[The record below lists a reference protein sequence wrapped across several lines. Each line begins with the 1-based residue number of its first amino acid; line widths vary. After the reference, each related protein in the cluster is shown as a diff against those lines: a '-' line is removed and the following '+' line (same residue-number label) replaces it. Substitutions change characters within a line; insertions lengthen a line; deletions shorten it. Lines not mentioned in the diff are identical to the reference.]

1 MAGWDGNEGTGD
13 PSKTRGGGPHRDPL
27 PPSVLSASL
36 FCVKIVF
43 KFNKELK
50 REEGNQI
57 KKLKSKI
64 LKIISKVSL
73 ASIK

>member
-1 MAGWDGNEGTGD
+1 MIKIFKLRNE
-13 PSKTRGGGPHRDPL
+13 S
-27 PPSVLSASL
+27 